1 LVGDGH
7 DALLGIRGR
16 IVACCRLKVNDLL
29 TLIHFHAQVTSFAF
43 QLRVLTLLVLNL
55 LVELL
60 FLRGVR
66 LETIFRVLVKLL
78 DLALE
83 ALLVLL
89 ILLLVLALDDLLRLL
104 RDTVELNI

>member
-1 LVGDGH
+1 MVGDGH

-43 QLRVLTLLVLNL
+43 QLRVLTLLVLDL

-60 FLRGVR
+60 LLRGVC
-66 LETIFRVLVKLL
+66 LETILRVLVKLL
-78 DLALE
+78 ELVLE
-83 ALLVLL
+83 ALLILL
-89 ILLLVLALDDLLRLL
+89 ILLLVLALDDLIRLFC
-104 RDTVELNI
+104 DTVELNI